1 MEEKFSYE
9 ASIAEIS
16 AILGKFKSQTMTIDT
31 LSSEVER
38 ATKLITQCR
47 EKLQGVDDEL
57 KKIIE

>member
-1 MEEKFSYE
+1 MEKFSYE
-9 ASIAEIS
+9 AAIAEIS

-31 LSSEVER
+31 LSSEVKR
-38 ATKLITQCR
+38 ATELITLCR